1 MKCDKITFITLF
13 ICKIYRVEPPVLK
26 VPKVYILLYMNF
38 KYTIDI
44 TADPEEV
51 FTALTNP
58 FQIELWS
65 GYPAEMKAEEGFVFS
80 LWEGDICGVN
90 LEVKPNRLLV
100 QEWFFGE
107 TDQRSI
113 VTIKLKKDGPRTRVE
128 LEHTNI
134 PDEVF
139 EEIVEGWKEYYLGS
153 IKGLLEMY

>member
-1 MKCDKITFITLF
+1 
-13 ICKIYRVEPPVLK
+13 
-26 VPKVYILLYMNF
+26 MNF

-44 TADPEEV
+44 TADPEDV
-51 FTALTNP
+51 FNALINP
-58 FQIELWS
+58 FQIEIWS

-90 LEVKPNRLLV
+90 LDVKPNRLLV

-107 TDQRSI
+107 IKHPSI
-113 VTIKLKKDGPRTRVE
+113 VTIKLKKVGGQTRLD

-134 PDEVF
+134 PDEAF

-153 IKGLLEMY
+153 IKGMLEMY

>member
-1 MKCDKITFITLF
+1 MEWLSRGNESRGRI
-13 ICKIYRVEPPVLK
+13 RVFFMGGRYLWRESGGK
-26 VPKVYILLYMNF
+26 VQSF
-38 KYTIDI
+38 
-44 TADPEEV
+44 A
-51 FTALTNP
+51 
-58 FQIELWS
+58 
-65 GYPAEMKAEEGFVFS
+65 
-80 LWEGDICGVN
+80 
-90 LEVKPNRLLV
+90 

-113 VTIKLKKDGPRTRVE
+113 VTIKLKKDGSRTRVE

>member
-1 MKCDKITFITLF
+1 
-13 ICKIYRVEPPVLK
+13 
-26 VPKVYILLYMNF
+26 MNF

-90 LEVKPNRLLV
+90 LEVKPNHLLV

-139 EEIVEGWKEYYLGS
+139 EEIVEGWKEYYLG
-153 IKGLLEMY
+153 LLRAYWKCTNSESVKIRIIFLILGINFATEIIH

>member
-1 MKCDKITFITLF
+1 
-13 ICKIYRVEPPVLK
+13 
-26 VPKVYILLYMNF
+26 MNF

-90 LEVKPNRLLV
+90 LEVKPNHLLV

-107 TDQRSI
+107 TEQRSI
-113 VTIKLKKDGPRTRVE
+113 VTIFQMRSSRRSLKVGKSITWALLRAYWKC
-128 LEHTNI
+128 TNSESVKI
-134 PDEVF
+134 RIIF
-139 EEIVEGWKEYYLGS
+139 LILGINFATEI
-153 IKGLLEMY
+153 IH